1 MNRAQRRKQQKTLP
15 KYMRGTAEQRKAALY
30 KNGITIAD
38 LEKAEQE
45 GFERG
50 WKQGCEYAMHT
61 CYAATLRT
69 TRGLLR
75 FGRKRNTRF
84 MRQLD
89 YHVCHTID
97 SQDAIDAA
105 YREAGLYI
113 TFDAV
118 FDDERVQE
126 APNNEKA

>member
-1 MNRAQRRKQQKTLP
+1 
-15 KYMRGTAEQRKAALY
+15 
-30 KNGITIAD
+30 
-38 LEKAEQE
+38 
-45 GFERG
+45 
-50 WKQGCEYAMHT
+50 MHT
-61 CYAATLRT
+61 CYAAALRT

-75 FGRKRNTRF
+75 FGRKRNLRF
-84 MRQLD
+84 LRQMD
-89 YHVCHTID
+89 HHVVHTID

-126 APNNEKA
+126 APKNEKA

>member
-1 MNRAQRRKQQKTLP
+1 MNRAQRRKQQKNLP

-30 KNGITIAD
+30 KNGITIED
-38 LEKAEQE
+38 LERVEKES
-45 GFERG
+45 FEAG
-50 WKQGCEYAMHT
+50 WKQGVEYAIHT

-84 MRQLD
+84 MKQMD
-89 YHVCHTID
+89 YHVVHTID
-97 SQDAIDAA
+97 SQEAIEAA
-105 YREAGLYI
+105 YREAGILI
-113 TFDAV
+113 DFNAV

-126 APNNEKA
+126 ASDAG

>member
-1 MNRAQRRKQQKTLP
+1 MNRAQRRKQQKALP
-15 KYMRGTAEQRKAALY
+15 KYKRGTAEQRKAALY
-30 KNGITIAD
+30 KNGITIKD
-38 LEKAEQE
+38 LEIAEQE
-45 GFERG
+45 GYDRG
-50 WKQGCEYAMHT
+50 YQLGCEATMHT
-61 CYAATLRT
+61 CYAAALRT

-75 FGRKRNTRF
+75 FGRKRNLRF
-84 MRQLD
+84 LRQMD
-89 YHVCHTID
+89 HHVVHTID

-126 APNNEKA
+126 APKNEKA

>member
-1 MNRAQRRKQQKTLP
+1 MNRAQRRKQQKNLP

-38 LEKAEQE
+38 LEKAEKE

-50 WKQGCEYAMHT
+50 WKQGAEYAIHT

-84 MRQLD
+84 MKQMD
-89 YHVCHTID
+89 HHVVHTID
-97 SQDAIDAA
+97 SQEAIDAA
-105 YREAGLYI
+105 YREAGILI
-113 TFDAV
+113 DFNAV

-126 APNNEKA
+126 AGHAE